1 MIDDA
6 KDIKNDDDDDDE
18 DDDDHYDDEDN
29 GRGDSKNSKKVRAIR
44 KV

>member
-6 KDIKNDDDDDDE
+6 NDIKNDDE
-18 DDDDHYDDEDN
+18 DDDDNYDDEDN
-29 GRGDSKNSKKVRAIR
+29 GRGDYKNSKKVRAIR

>member
-6 KDIKNDDDDDDE
+6 KDIKNDEDDE

-29 GRGDSKNSKKVRAIR
+29 GRGDYKNSKKVGAIS

>member
-6 KDIKNDDDDDDE
+6 KDIKNDEDDE
-18 DDDDHYDDEDN
+18 DDDDNYDDEDN
-29 GRGDSKNSKKVRAIR
+29 GRGDYKNSKKVRAIS